1 MHSDCVPVT
10 VKQPSLLD
18 KVVEFPAL
26 LDQNRGGIE
35 LRNAALVQDDDAVRV
50 NDRVDTVRDRDNR
63 AVLEDATTQGALK
76 QSIRFDVDGGLVLL
90 VFFRAQTPVSNA
102 THRCFV

>member
-1 MHSDCVPVT
+1 MHSNCVPVT

-18 KVVEFPAL
+18 KVVEFPTL
-26 LDQNRGGIE
+26 LDQDRRGIE
-35 LRNAALVQDDDAVRV
+35 LRNAALIQDDDAVRV

-76 QSIRFDVDGGLVLL
+76 QSIRFDIDGRLVLL
-90 VFFRAQTPVSNA
+90 VFFKAQKSVSNA